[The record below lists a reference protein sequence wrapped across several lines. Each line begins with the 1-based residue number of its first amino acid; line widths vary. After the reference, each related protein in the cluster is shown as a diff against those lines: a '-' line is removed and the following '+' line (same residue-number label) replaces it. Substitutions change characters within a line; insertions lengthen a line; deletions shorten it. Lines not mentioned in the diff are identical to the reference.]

1 MKTRSLPFVEIIIG
15 LLLIG
20 FLFLA
25 LRTVSPTAIWSVLQ
39 RTEPWQVVG
48 LLLYNVLLLFLF
60 ANRWW
65 IILRG
70 IGERVP
76 YLRLVEFRLIGAT
89 ISQLTPGPQFGG
101 EPAQIHLLTR
111 QQVPAAKA
119 IASVTLEKALE
130 LVANFGMLMLM
141 ILYVLFEGVFGNLLG
156 WTASGLAFA
165 FLLVP
170 LAPLVMLWWG
180 KRPVSVVLRW
190 VTRALPTRWRF
201 RMQQRIAPAVSS
213 AEETIHDLLRRRPLV
228 AALALA
234 ASFFNWAMIIAEYW
248 IATEVLHMNLA
259 FVEVI
264 ALLVAARIAFLL
276 PMPGGLGTLEAGQVF
291 TLILLGYDPAL
302 AIGLSLLMR
311 LRDLIVISAGLI
323 LAWRNGW
330 RRRTVPELAPVDS
343 GLQPTE
349 PVVES
354 ET

>member
-1 MKTRSLPFVEIIIG
+1 MKTRSIPFVEIAIG
-15 LLLIG
+15 LLLLF
-20 FLFLA
+20 FLWFA
-25 LRTVSPTAIWSVLQ
+25 LRSVSPAAVWAVLQ
-39 RTEPWQVVG
+39 RTEPWQVGG
-48 LLLYNVLLLFLF
+48 LLLYNTLIVFLL

-70 IGERVP
+70 LGERVP

-111 QQVPAAKA
+111 AQVPAAKA

-130 LVANFGMLMLM
+130 LVANFGVLMLL

-156 WTASGLAFA
+156 WTASGLAFG
-165 FLLVP
+165 LLLLP

-180 KRPVSVVLRW
+180 KRPVSVLLRW
-190 VTRALPTRWRF
+190 GTRLLPRRWRF
-201 RMQQRIAPAVSS
+201 RVQQRIAPAVFS
-213 AEETIHDLLRRRPLV
+213 AEETIHDLLRRRPRV

-234 ASFFNWAMIIAEYW
+234 ASFFNWAVMITEYW

-276 PMPGGLGTLEAGQVF
+276 PMPGGLGTLEAGQLF

-330 RRRTVPELAPVDS
+330 RRRRIPELAPIDA
-343 GLQPTE
+343 GLQPVE

-354 ET
+354 E